1 MKTAMQQM
9 IDILQRQI
17 NHLENTRE
25 KQGLSEVGRGAL
37 FTLQS
42 RLIDAEELLEAEKEQ
57 IIEAYRMG
65 KYGIE
70 FGKEF
75 LDSDDYF
82 TQTFKSDE

>member
-57 IIEAYRMG
+57 LIEAYNEG
-65 KYGIE
+65 KWAV
-70 FGKEF
+70 KCN
-75 LDSDDYF
+75 SDESTEDFYNR
-82 TQTFKSDE
+82 TFKSDE

>member
-1 MKTAMQQM
+1 MKTVMQQM

-57 IIEAYRMG
+57 LIEAYNEG
-65 KYGIE
+65 KWAV
-70 FGKEF
+70 KCN
-75 LDSDDYF
+75 SDESTEDFYNR
-82 TQTFKSDE
+82 TFKSDE